1 MGFFD
6 KLKQKFNKT
15 KANPGFVGYT
25 DRVGGFPGRDSI
37 RYLLQWM
44 TIDRKLK
51 IVKCK
56 DDSIFSVMEFRG
68 PDMDSSTNTDL
79 LGYMAYLN
87 NIIRRLGTGYVLYFD
102 ALRHVADEYD
112 HSRVDNGLV
121 QMSRRSG

>member
-6 KLKQKFNKT
+6 KLKQKFNKN
-15 KANPGFVGYT
+15 KAEPGFVGYT

-51 IVKCK
+51 VVKCK

-68 PDMDSSTNTDL
+68 PDMDSNHTNSSKCS
-79 LGYMAYLN
+79 N
-87 NIIRRLGTGYVLYFD
+87 S
-102 ALRHVADEYD
+102 LRISSNAWY
-112 HSRVDNGLV
+112 
-121 QMSRRSG
+121 